1 MTEYLPYLFIVFL
14 LACSAFFSST
24 EIAFASANK
33 TRLRQRAENG
43 SLRERWALEI
53 SDHYDKALCA
63 ILIGNNLVNI
73 ASSSVATLIA
83 MELAATAGA
92 ATGTGVAI
100 ATGVMTVLLLIFGE
114 ILPKQLAKQF
124 CDAYA
129 VSAAP
134 LLRLFMLITKP
145 LVFIFMQL
153 IALLSRMWGGGQNDD
168 SITIED
174 LASIIETVEEE
185 GVIDEDRSELL
196 QSAIEFDETEAR
208 EIITHRMDMLALDI
222 NDDPDEIIAAA
233 LESRY
238 SRIPIYDGRIDNII
252 GILQVNHLLREL
264 MDGNKPNIGNLITEA
279 EFVPQTKKL
288 PAVLEQLR
296 QHKNHIAVV
305 TDEYGGTFGI
315 ITMEDI
321 LEELVGDI
329 WDETDEI
336 DPDITEETE
345 NGFAMDGSMMLSDFL
360 SHIEEEDEEL
370 EDYIT
375 TVGGWATE
383 VLGDYP
389 DEGQSF
395 RYRDYVITI
404 EEIDEFRVTK
414 LRVLHDPE
422 ETDEEEE

>member
-1 MTEYLPYLFIVFL
+1 MMPYLFIVFL
-14 LACSAFFSST
+14 LICSAFFSST
-24 EIAFASANK
+24 EIAFAAVNK
-33 TRLRQRAENG
+33 TRLKQRAEDG
-43 SLRERWALEI
+43 SLRNKWALEI
-53 SDHYDKALCA
+53 SDHYDKALCT

-73 ASSSVATLIA
+73 ASSSVATVIA
-83 MELAATAGA
+83 MSLVGDA
-92 ATGTGVAI
+92 GVAV

-124 CDAYA
+124 CDSYA
-129 VSAAP
+129 VTATP
-134 LLRLFMLITKP
+134 LLRVIMIITSPLVYLFMK
-145 LVFIFMQL
+145 M
-153 IALLSRMWGGGQNDD
+153 IAVLSHLWGGSSQDD

-174 LASIIETVEEE
+174 IASIIETVEEE
-185 GVIDEDRSELL
+185 GVIDEERSELL

-222 NDDPDEIIAAA
+222 NDDSDAIIAAA
-233 LESRY
+233 LDSHY

-252 GILQVNHLLREL
+252 GILHVNHLLREL
-264 MDGNKPNIGNLITEA
+264 MDGRKPCIRDLITDV
-279 EFVPQTKKL
+279 EFVPQSKKL

-296 QHKNHIAVV
+296 QHKNHMAVV

-345 NGFAMDGSMMLSDFL
+345 DSFLMDGSMMLSDFL
-360 SHIEEEDEEL
+360 EHIEEEDEEL
-370 EDYIT
+370 EDHIT

-389 DEGQSF
+389 EEGQSF
-395 RYRDYVITI
+395 QYRSYVVTI
-404 EEIDEFRVTK
+404 EESDEFRVTR
-414 LRVLHDPE
+414 LHVQRVPQD
-422 ETDEEEE
+422 ETTEDED

>member
-1 MTEYLPYLFIVFL
+1 MMPYLFIVFL
-14 LACSAFFSST
+14 LICSAFFSST

-33 TRLRQRAENG
+33 TRLKQRAEDG
-43 SLRERWALEI
+43 SLRNKWALEI
-53 SDHYDKALCA
+53 SDHYDKALCT

-73 ASSSVATLIA
+73 ASSSAATVIA
-83 MELAATAGA
+83 MSLVGDA
-92 ATGTGVAI
+92 GVAV

-124 CDAYA
+124 CDSYA
-129 VSAAP
+129 VAATP
-134 LLRLFMLITKP
+134 LLRAIMIITSP
-145 LVFIFMQL
+145 LVYIFMKL
-153 IALLSRMWGGGQNDD
+153 IAVLSRLWGGRSQDD

-174 LASIIETVEEE
+174 IASIIETVEEE
-185 GVIDEDRSELL
+185 GVIDEERSELL

-222 NDDPDEIIAAA
+222 NDDSDAIIAAA
-233 LESRY
+233 LDSHY

-252 GILQVNHLLREL
+252 GILHVNHLLREL
-264 MDGNKPNIGNLITEA
+264 MDGRKPCIRDLITDV
-279 EFVPQTKKL
+279 EFVPQSKKL

-296 QHKNHIAVV
+296 QHKNHMAVV

-345 NGFAMDGSMMLSDFL
+345 NSFLMDGSMMLSDFL
-360 SHIEEEDEEL
+360 EYIEEEDEEL
-370 EDYIT
+370 EDHIT

-395 RYRDYVITI
+395 QYRSYVVTI
-404 EEIDEFRVTK
+404 QESDEFRVTR
-414 LRVLHDPE
+414 LHVQRVPQD
-422 ETDEEEE
+422 ETTEDEE

>member
-1 MTEYLPYLFIVFL
+1 MTEFLTYLPYLFIVFL

-24 EIAFASANK
+24 EIAFASASK
-33 TRLRQRAENG
+33 TRLKQRAENG
-43 SLRERWALEI
+43 SLREKWALEI
-53 SDHYDKALCA
+53 SDNYDKALCA

-73 ASSSVATLIA
+73 ASSSMATVIA
-83 MELAATAGA
+83 MQLVGDA
-92 ATGTGVAI
+92 GVAI

-124 CDAYA
+124 CDPYA
-129 VSAAP
+129 VTAAP
-134 LLRLFMLITKP
+134 LLHFFMFITRP
-145 LVFIFMQL
+145 LVFLFMKL
-153 IALLSRMWGGGQNDD
+153 IALLSRLWGGGSKDD
-168 SITIED
+168 AITIED

-233 LESRY
+233 LDSQY

-264 MDGNKPNIGNLITEA
+264 MDGNKPNISSLITEA

-336 DPDITEETE
+336 DPDITDETE
-345 NGFAMDGSMMLSDFL
+345 TGFTMDGSMMLGDFL
-360 SHIEEEDEEL
+360 EHIEVEDEEL
-370 EDYIT
+370 EDHIT

-395 RYRDYVITI
+395 RYRDYIVTI
-404 EEIDEFRVTK
+404 EEIEEFRVTK
-414 LRVLHDPE
+414 LRVLHDPQE
-422 ETDEEEE
+422 ETEDEE

>member
-1 MTEYLPYLFIVFL
+1 MMPYLFIAFL
-14 LACSAFFSST
+14 LICSAFFSSA
-24 EIAFASANK
+24 EIAFASASK
-33 TRLRQRAENG
+33 TRLKQRAENG
-43 SLRERWALEI
+43 SLKEKWALNI

-73 ASSSVATLIA
+73 ASSSVATVIA
-83 MELAATAGA
+83 LSLFGDA
-92 ATGTGVAI
+92 GVAV

-114 ILPKQLAKQF
+114 IMPKQLAKQF
-124 CDAYA
+124 CDSYA
-129 VSAAP
+129 VFAAP
-134 LLRLFMLITKP
+134 LLHMFMLITQP
-145 LVFIFMQL
+145 VVYLFMQM
-153 IALLSRMWGGGQNDD
+153 IRVLSRLWGGGQKDD
-168 SITIED
+168 AITIED
-174 LASIIETVEEE
+174 IASIIETVEEE

-233 LESRY
+233 LESHY

-264 MDGNKPNIGNLITEA
+264 MDGNKPNIGALITEV

-315 ITMEDI
+315 LTMEDI

-360 SHIEEEDEEL
+360 EHIEVEDEEL
-370 EDYIT
+370 EDYII

-414 LRVLHDPE
+414 LRVLHEPQV
-422 ETDEEEE
+422 EEEEE

>member
-1 MTEYLPYLFIVFL
+1 MMPYLFIIFL
-14 LACSAFFSST
+14 LICSAFFSST

-33 TRLRQRAENG
+33 TRLKQRAENG
-43 SLRERWALEI
+43 SLREKWALEI

-73 ASSSVATLIA
+73 ASSSVATVIA
-83 MELAATAGA
+83 MSLVGDA
-92 ATGTGVAI
+92 GVAV

-114 ILPKQLAKQF
+114 IMPKQLAKQF

-129 VSAAP
+129 VAAAP
-134 LLRLFMLITKP
+134 LLRLFMCITRP
-145 LVFIFMQL
+145 VVYLFMKM
-153 IALLSRMWGGGQNDD
+153 IAVLSHLWGGGQNNDT
-168 SITIED
+168 ITIED
-174 LASIIETVEEE
+174 IASIIETVEEE

-264 MDGNKPNIGNLITEA
+264 MDGNKPSISSLITEA

-360 SHIEEEDEEL
+360 EHIEVEDEEL
-370 EDYIT
+370 EDYII

-414 LRVLHDPE
+414 LRVLHEPQ
-422 ETDEEEE
+422 EEEEEE

>member
-1 MTEYLPYLFIVFL
+1 MMPYIFIAFL
-14 LACSAFFSST
+14 LLCSAFFSST
-24 EIAFASANK
+24 EIAFASVNK
-33 TRLRQRAENG
+33 TRLKQRAEEG
-43 SLRERWALEI
+43 SLRNKWALEI
-53 SDHYDKALCA
+53 SEHYDKALCT

-73 ASSSVATLIA
+73 ASSSVATVIA
-83 MELAATAGA
+83 MSLVGDAGVA
-92 ATGTGVAI
+92 VATGI
-100 ATGVMTVLLLIFGE
+100 MTVLLLIFGE
-114 ILPKQLAKQF
+114 IMPKQLAKQF
-124 CDAYA
+124 CDTYA
-129 VSAAP
+129 VASTP
-134 LLRLFMLITKP
+134 LLRMLMIITSP
-145 LVFIFMQL
+145 LVFIFMKM
-153 IALLSRMWGGGQNDD
+153 IDVLSRLWGGKTQDD
-168 SITIED
+168 GITIED
-174 LASIIETVEEE
+174 IASIIETVEEE

-222 NDDPDEIIAAA
+222 NDDPDAIIAAA

-264 MDGNKPNIGNLITEA
+264 MDGRKPCINDLITEV
-279 EFVPQTKKL
+279 EFVPQSKKL

-336 DPDITEETE
+336 DPDITEENE
-345 NGFAMDGSMMLSDFL
+345 NGFLMDGAMMLSDFL
-360 SHIEEEDEEL
+360 EHVDEEDEEL

-389 DEGQSF
+389 DVGQSF

-404 EEIDEFRVTK
+404 EEVDEFRVNR
-414 LRVLHDPE
+414 LRVLHDPQE
-422 ETDEEEE
+422 ETEEED

>member
-1 MTEYLPYLFIVFL
+1 MPYVLIAFL
-14 LACSAFFSST
+14 LIGSAFFSST
-24 EIAFASANK
+24 EIAFASVNK
-33 TRLRQRAENG
+33 TRLKRSAEEGGVRAK
-43 SLRERWALEI
+43 WALEI
-53 SDHYDKALCA
+53 SEHYDKALCT

-73 ASSSVATLIA
+73 ASSSVATVIA
-83 MELAATAGA
+83 MSLVGDA
-92 ATGTGVAI
+92 GVAI
-100 ATGVMTVLLLIFGE
+100 ATGIMTVLLLIFGE

-124 CDAYA
+124 CDTYA
-129 VSAAP
+129 PATAP
-134 LLRLFMLITKP
+134 LLRLMMIVTSP
-145 LVFIFMQL
+145 LVYLFMKM
-153 IALLSRMWGGGQNDD
+153 IAVLSRLWGGGQHDD
-168 SITIED
+168 GITIED

-185 GVIDEDRSELL
+185 GVIDEDCSELL
-196 QSAIEFDETEAR
+196 QSAIEFDETEVR
-208 EIITHRMDMLALDI
+208 EIITHRVDMLALDI
-222 NDDPDEIIAAA
+222 NDDPEEIIAAA

-238 SRIPIYDGRIDNII
+238 SRIPIYDNSVDNII

-264 MDGNKPNIGNLITEA
+264 MDGQKPNIGNLITDV

-305 TDEYGGTFGI
+305 TDDYGGTLGI
-315 ITMEDI
+315 VTMEDI

-345 NGFAMDGSMMLSDFL
+345 NGFTMDGSMMLSDFL
-360 SHIEEEDEEL
+360 AHIEVEDEEL
-370 EDYIT
+370 EDHIT

-383 VLGDYP
+383 VMGDYP

-395 RYRDYVITI
+395 RYRDYVITV

-414 LRVLHDPE
+414 LRVLHDPQE
-422 ETDEEEE
+422 ETEDEE

>member
-1 MTEYLPYLFIVFL
+1 MMPYIFIAFL
-14 LACSAFFSST
+14 LLCSAFFSST
-24 EIAFASANK
+24 EIAFASVNK
-33 TRLRQRAENG
+33 TRLKQRAEEG
-43 SLRERWALEI
+43 SLRNKWALEV
-53 SDHYDKALCA
+53 SDHYDKALCT

-73 ASSSVATLIA
+73 ASSSVATVIA
-83 MELAATAGA
+83 MSLVGDAGVA
-92 ATGTGVAI
+92 VATGI
-100 ATGVMTVLLLIFGE
+100 MTVLLLIFGE

-124 CDAYA
+124 CDSYA
-129 VSAAP
+129 VAATP
-134 LLRLFMLITKP
+134 LLRAIMIITSP
-145 LVFIFMQL
+145 LVFIFMKM
-153 IALLSRMWGGGQNDD
+153 IEVLSRLWGGKTQDD
-168 SITIED
+168 GITIED
-174 LASIIETVEEE
+174 IASIIETVEEE

-222 NDDPDEIIAAA
+222 NDDPDAIIAAA

-264 MDGNKPNIGNLITEA
+264 MDGHKPCINDLITEV
-279 EFVPQTKKL
+279 EFVPQSKKL

-336 DPDITEETE
+336 APDIIEESE
-345 NGFAMDGSMMLSDFL
+345 DGFLMDGTMMLSDFL
-360 SHIEEEDEEL
+360 EHIEEEDEEL

-375 TVGGWATE
+375 TVGGWATD

-389 DEGQSF
+389 DVGQSF
-395 RYRDYVITI
+395 RYRDYIITI
-404 EEIDEFRVTK
+404 EEVDEFRVNR
-414 LRVLHDPE
+414 LRVLHDPQE
-422 ETDEEEE
+422 PIEEED

>member
-1 MTEYLPYLFIVFL
+1 MTPYLFIAFL
-14 LACSAFFSST
+14 LVCSAFFSST
-24 EIAFASANK
+24 EIAFASVNK
-33 TRLRQRAENG
+33 TRLKQRAESG
-43 SLRERWALEI
+43 SRRDRWTLEI
-53 SDHYDKALCA
+53 SERYDKALCT

-73 ASSSVATLIA
+73 ASSSVATVIA
-83 MELAATAGA
+83 MALVGDA
-92 ATGTGVAI
+92 GVAV

-124 CDAYA
+124 CDTYA
-129 VSAAP
+129 VAATP
-134 LLRLFMLITKP
+134 LLRLVMAVTRP
-145 LVFIFMQL
+145 LVFVFMKM
-153 IALLSRMWGGGQNDD
+153 IAVLSRLWGGKHGDD
-168 SITIED
+168 GITIED
-174 LASIIETVEEE
+174 IASIIETVEEE

-196 QSAIEFDETEAR
+196 HSAIEFDETEAR

-222 NDDPDEIIAAA
+222 NDDPDDIIAAA
-233 LESRY
+233 LESQY

-264 MDGNKPNIGNLITEA
+264 MDGRKPSIGDLITDV
-279 EFVPQTKKL
+279 EFVPQSKKL

-345 NGFAMDGSMMLSDFL
+345 NGFIMDGTMMLGDFL
-360 SHIEEEDEEL
+360 AYIEEEDEEL
-370 EDYIT
+370 EDHIT

-395 RYRDYVITI
+395 RYRDYIVNI
-404 EEIDEFRVTK
+404 EEIEEFRVTR
-414 LRVLHDPE
+414 LRVIHEPREDAE
-422 ETDEEEE
+422 EGEN

>member
-1 MTEYLPYLFIVFL
+1 MMPYLFIVFL
-14 LACSAFFSST
+14 LICSAFFSST

-33 TRLRQRAENG
+33 TRLKQRSENG
-43 SLRERWALEI
+43 SLRDKWALEI

-73 ASSSVATLIA
+73 ASSSVATVIA
-83 MELAATAGA
+83 MSLVGDA
-92 ATGTGVAI
+92 GVAI

-114 ILPKQLAKQF
+114 IMPKQLAKQF

-129 VSAAP
+129 AAAAP
-134 LLRLFMLITKP
+134 LLRLFMTITKP
-145 LVFIFMQL
+145 LVFIFMKM
-153 IALLSRMWGGGQNDD
+153 IAVLSRLWGGSQQDD

-174 LASIIETVEEE
+174 IASIIETVEEE
-185 GVIDEDRSELL
+185 GVIDEDCSELL

-264 MDGNKPNIGNLITEA
+264 MDGRKPRIGDLITDV

-345 NGFAMDGSMMLSDFL
+345 NGFTMDGAMMLSDFL
-360 SHIEEEDEEL
+360 EHIEAEDDEL

-414 LRVLHDPE
+414 LRVLHDPQE
-422 ETDEEEE
+422 EDGEEED

>member
-1 MTEYLPYLFIVFL
+1 MMPYLFIAFL
-14 LACSAFFSST
+14 LLCSAFFSST
-24 EIAFASANK
+24 EIAFASVNK
-33 TRLRQRAENG
+33 TRLKQRAESG
-43 SLRERWALEI
+43 SLRDKWALEI
-53 SDHYDKALCA
+53 SDHYDKALCT

-73 ASSSVATLIA
+73 ASSSVATVIA
-83 MELAATAGA
+83 MALVGDA
-92 ATGTGVAI
+92 GVAI

-114 ILPKQLAKQF
+114 ILPKQLAKKF
-124 CDAYA
+124 CDSYA
-129 VSAAP
+129 VSATP
-134 LLRLFMLITKP
+134 LLRALMIITSP
-145 LVFIFMQL
+145 LVFIFMKM
-153 IALLSRMWGGGQNDD
+153 IAVLSRLWGGRAEDEGV
-168 SITIED
+168 TIED
-174 LASIIETVEEE
+174 IASIIETVEEE

-222 NDDPDEIIAAA
+222 NDDPDDIIAAA

-252 GILQVNHLLREL
+252 GVLQVNHLLREL
-264 MDGNKPNIGNLITEA
+264 MDGRKPSIGDLITDV

-345 NGFAMDGSMMLSDFL
+345 DGFLMDGAMMLSDFL
-360 SHIEEEDEEL
+360 EHIEEEDEEL

-395 RYRDYVITI
+395 RYRDYIITI
-404 EEIDEFRVTK
+404 EESDEFRVTR
-414 LRVLHDPE
+414 LRVLHDPQE
-422 ETDEEEE
+422 ETEEGED

>member
-1 MTEYLPYLFIVFL
+1 MTPYLFIVFL
-14 LACSAFFSST
+14 LICSAFFSST

-33 TRLRQRAENG
+33 TRLKQRAENG
-43 SLRERWALEI
+43 SLREKWALEI

-63 ILIGNNLVNI
+63 ILVGNNLVNI
-73 ASSSVATLIA
+73 ASSSVATVIA
-83 MELAATAGA
+83 MSLVGDA
-92 ATGTGVAI
+92 GVAV

-114 ILPKQLAKQF
+114 IMPKQLAKQF

-129 VSAAP
+129 VAASP
-134 LLRLFMLITKP
+134 LLRLFMLVTRP
-145 LVFIFMQL
+145 VVFLFMKM
-153 IALLSRMWGGGQNDD
+153 IAVLSRLWGGGQNDD
-168 SITIED
+168 AITIED
-174 LASIIETVEEE
+174 IATIIETVEEE
-185 GVIDEDRSELL
+185 GVIDEDQSELL

-264 MDGNKPNIGNLITEA
+264 MDGNKPKISSLITEA

-360 SHIEEEDEEL
+360 EHIEVEDEEL
-370 EDYIT
+370 EDYII

-414 LRVLHDPE
+414 LRVLHEPQE
-422 ETDEEEE
+422 EDEEE

>member
-1 MTEYLPYLFIVFL
+1 MMAYLFIAFL
-14 LACSAFFSST
+14 LICSAFFSST
-24 EIAFASANK
+24 EIAFASLNK
-33 TRLRQRAENG
+33 TRLRRSAEDGDRRAK
-43 SLRERWALEI
+43 WAMEI
-53 SDHYDKALCA
+53 SEHYDKALCS

-73 ASSSVATLIA
+73 ASSSVATVIA
-83 MELAATAGA
+83 MSLVGDA
-92 ATGTGVAI
+92 GVAV

-124 CDAYA
+124 CDSYA
-129 VSAAP
+129 PATAP
-134 LLRLFMLITKP
+134 LLRLFMIVTSP
-145 LVFIFMQL
+145 LVYIFMKL
-153 IALLSRMWGGGQNDD
+153 IAVLSRLWGGGQQDD
-168 SITIED
+168 GITIED
-174 LASIIETVEEE
+174 IASIIETVEEE

-196 QSAIEFDETEAR
+196 QSAIEFDETEVR
-208 EIITHRMDMLALDI
+208 EIITHRVDMLALDI

-233 LESRY
+233 LESHY
-238 SRIPIYDGRIDNII
+238 SRIPIYDDSIDNII

-264 MDGNKPNIGNLITEA
+264 MDGEKPNIGDLITDA

-296 QHKNHIAVV
+296 QHKHHIAVV
-305 TDEYGGTFGI
+305 TDDYGGTLGI
-315 ITMEDI
+315 VTMEDI

-345 NGFAMDGSMMLSDFL
+345 NGFTMDGSMMLSDFL
-360 SHIEEEDEEL
+360 EHIEVEDDEL
-370 EDYIT
+370 EDHIT

-383 VLGDYP
+383 VMGDYP

-404 EEIDEFRVTK
+404 EEIDEFRVTR
-414 LRVLHDPE
+414 LRVLHDPQE
-422 ETDEEEE
+422 DDEEDDD

>member
-1 MTEYLPYLFIVFL
+1 MMPYVFIAFL
-14 LACSAFFSST
+14 LVCSAFFSST
-24 EIAFASANK
+24 EIAFASVNK
-33 TRLRQRAENG
+33 TRLKQRAEEG
-43 SLRERWALEI
+43 SLRDKWALEI
-53 SDHYDKALCA
+53 SDHYDKALCT

-73 ASSSVATLIA
+73 ASSSVATVIA
-83 MELAATAGA
+83 MSLVGDAGVA
-92 ATGTGVAI
+92 VATGI
-100 ATGVMTVLLLIFGE
+100 MTVLLLIFGE

-124 CDAYA
+124 CDSYA
-129 VSAAP
+129 VAATP
-134 LLRLFMLITKP
+134 LLRVIMIITSP
-145 LVFIFMQL
+145 LVYIFMKM
-153 IALLSRMWGGGQNDD
+153 IAVLSHLWGGKTQDD

-174 LASIIETVEEE
+174 IASIIETVEEE

-196 QSAIEFDETEAR
+196 QSAIEFDEIEAR

-222 NDDPDEIIAAA
+222 NDDPDAIIAAA
-233 LESRY
+233 LGSRY

-264 MDGNKPNIGNLITEA
+264 MDGRKPCISDLITEA
-279 EFVPQTKKL
+279 EFVPQSKKL

-336 DPDITEETE
+336 APDITEESE
-345 NGFAMDGSMMLSDFL
+345 NSFLMDGTMMLSDFL
-360 SHIEEEDEEL
+360 EHIEEEDEEL

-389 DEGQSF
+389 DVGQFF

-404 EEIDEFRVTK
+404 EEVDEFRVNC
-414 LRVLHDPE
+414 LRVLRDPQE
-422 ETDEEEE
+422 ETEEED